1 MRKTKQ
7 LGVAIGLVTGLLA
20 APGHADELSELKA
33 QLKAMSKR
41 IEALQT
47 QQKTLEGKQARAAA
61 AQAETAAQAQAASQ
75 AASQAAAQAQKQA
88 AAQPVVTAS
97 AAPVTKGKLPNSFV
111 IPGTDTSLRIGGM
124 ARMHLAVD
132 FDGSLGNSQI
142 VIGPYSDGFGGV
154 PYNGT
159 PQKSRSG
166 QLQFEAR
173 ESRLNVE
180 TLTPTAYGDLR
191 TLIEGDFYGAGGSK
205 LSTNSVSLRLRH
217 AMAELGPFLLG
228 QYWSNF
234 ADLGQG
240 PDVFDFGGP
249 AGLLATNRLP
259 QIRYT
264 HSINDKSLASISIEQ
279 PVQDWNG
286 ANGVTFV
293 AGGNNVSSNSIDKT
307 PDVVA
312 RYTYFDTWGR
322 QSFSVAGRM
331 LNYDTGLP
339 RQSDNQFGYALGY
352 QGRFNTTGK
361 DNLYYSAIYVNGA
374 SRYMTQI
381 ANVSAILDGNKLDNV
396 TGYGG
401 NIGYQ
406 KWWSDQ
412 WRSTL
417 NLGFS
422 KYDIPHPNGQYRNL
436 ASETQ
441 SVYTN
446 LMWSPIPRALIGLEY
461 TYARI
466 ANDNNQQGDGQRL
479 LLATQF
485 SF

>member
-1 MRKTKQ
+1 MRKSAQ
-7 LGVAIGLVTGLLA
+7 LGIAVGLLTGLLA
-20 APGHADELSELKA
+20 GPGHADELSELKA

-41 IEALQT
+41 IETLQA
-47 QQKTLEGKQARAAA
+47 QQKALEGKQARAAA
-61 AQAETAAQAQAASQ
+61 AQAQTAAQAQAASQ
-75 AASQAAAQAQKQA
+75 AAAQATAQAQA
-88 AAQPVVTAS
+88 AAQPAP
-97 AAPVTKGKLPNSFV
+97 AAPAATPVAAGKLPNSFL
-111 IPGTDTSLRIGGM
+111 IPGTNTSLRIGGM

-132 FDGSLGNSQI
+132 FDSTMGNSQI
-142 VIGPYSDGFGGV
+142 VIGPYTDGFGGI

-173 ESRLNVE
+173 ESRLNFE

-259 QIRYT
+259 QARYT
-264 HSINDKSLASISIEQ
+264 HAINNKSQASISVEQ

-293 AGGNNVSSNSIDKT
+293 AGGNNISTNSIDKT

-322 QSFSVAGRM
+322 QSFSAAGRL

-339 RQSDNQFGYALGY
+339 RQSDDQFGFALGY
-352 QGRFNTTGK
+352 QGRFNTVGK

-381 ANVSAILDGNKLDNV
+381 SNVSAILDGNNLKNV

-406 KWWSDQ
+406 RWWSDQ
-412 WRSTL
+412 WRSTF
-417 NLGFS
+417 NAGFT
-422 KYDIPHPNGQYRNL
+422 KYDIPHPGGQYRNF

-441 SVYTN
+441 SLYAN
-446 LMWSPIPRALIGLEY
+446 LMWSPIPRALLGLEY

-466 ANDNNQQGDGQRL
+466 ANDNGQKGDGQRL
-479 LLATQF
+479 LFATQF
-485 SF
+485 AF

>member
-1 MRKTKQ
+1 MKRTKK

-41 IEALQT
+41 IETLQS
-47 QQKTLEGKQARAAA
+47 QQKALEGKQARAAA
-61 AQAETAAQAQAASQ
+61 VQAETAAQAQAA
-75 AASQAAAQAQKQA
+75 AQAAAQAQKQA
-88 AAQPVVTAS
+88 AAQPVVTA
-97 AAPVTKGKLPNSFV
+97 AAPATKGKLPNSFV

-159 PQKSRSG
+159 PQESRSG

-173 ESRLNVE
+173 ESRLAVE
-180 TLTPTAYGDLR
+180 TLTPTSYGDLR

-205 LSTNSVSLRLRH
+205 LTTNSVSLRLRH

-249 AGLLATNRLP
+249 AGLVGANRLP

-264 HSINDKSLASISIEQ
+264 HAISDKSQASVSIEQ

-286 ANGVTFV
+286 ANSVTFV
-293 AGGNNVSSNSIDKT
+293 AGGNNVSSNSIDKV

-312 RYTYFDTWGR
+312 RYTYFDSWGR
-322 QSFSVAGRM
+322 QSFSAVGRM
-331 LNYDTGLP
+331 LNYDTGRP
-339 RQSDNQFGYALGY
+339 RQSDDQFGYALGY

-381 ANVSAILDGNKLDNV
+381 TNVSAILDGDKLENV

-422 KYDIPHPNGQYRNL
+422 KYDIPHPGGQYRSF

-441 SVYTN
+441 SLYAN
-446 LMWSPIPRALIGLEY
+446 LMWSPIPRALVGLEY

-466 ANDNNQQGDGQRL
+466 ANDNGQKGAGQRML
-479 LLATQF
+479 FATQF